1 MNIFIMLKMIDEG
14 LVIYEEGEVKLIKKR
29 LLLNFVLI
37 CIMWV
42 FFFIVYLGLQNLELS
57 LNFGV
62 GVYLFVVLMG
72 GGFVFCLLVFVIISY
87 IGCKGVFIVL
97 WIILCVYVG
106 VNYYFVGYVFIF
118 GVGIEGLVIGLMWM
132 V

>member
-72 GGFVFCLLVFVIISY
+72 GGFVFCLLVFVIISF
-87 IGCKGVFIVL
+87 IGCKGVFIIL

>member
-1 MNIFIMLKMIDEG
+1 MNIFIMLKMIEEG

-37 CIMWV
+37 CIMWM

-87 IGCKGVFIVL
+87 IGCKGVFIIL

>member
-42 FFFIVYLGLQNLELS
+42 FFFIVYLGL
-57 LNFGV
+57 
-62 GVYLFVVLMG
+62 
-72 GGFVFCLLVFVIISY
+72 
-87 IGCKGVFIVL
+87 
-97 WIILCVYVG
+97 
-106 VNYYFVGYVFIF
+106 
-118 GVGIEGLVIGLMWM
+118 
-132 V
+132 

>member
-1 MNIFIMLKMIDEG
+1 M
-14 LVIYEEGEVKLIKKR
+14 
-29 LLLNFVLI
+29 
-37 CIMWV
+37 
-42 FFFIVYLGLQNLELS
+42 
-57 LNFGV
+57 

-87 IGCKGVFIVL
+87 IGCKGVFIIL

>member
-37 CIMWV
+37 CIMWM

-87 IGCKGVFIVL
+87 IGCKGVFIIL

>member
-87 IGCKGVFIVL
+87 IGCKGVFIIL

>member
-87 IGCKGVFIVL
+87 IGCKGVFIIL

-106 VNYYFVGYVFIF
+106 VNYYFVVYIFIF

>member
-1 MNIFIMLKMIDEG
+1 MNIFIMLKMIEEG

-87 IGCKGVFIVL
+87 IGCKGVFIIL

>member
-14 LVIYEEGEVKLIKKR
+14 LVIYEEGEVKVIKKR

-87 IGCKGVFIVL
+87 IGCKGVFIIL

>member
-1 MNIFIMLKMIDEG
+1 MLKMIDEG

-87 IGCKGVFIVL
+87 IGCKGVFIIL

>member
-1 MNIFIMLKMIDEG
+1 MLKMIEEG

-87 IGCKGVFIVL
+87 IGCKGVFIIL

>member
-1 MNIFIMLKMIDEG
+1 MLKMIDEV

-87 IGCKGVFIVL
+87 IGCKGVFIIL

>member
-1 MNIFIMLKMIDEG
+1 MNIFIMLKMIDEV

-87 IGCKGVFIVL
+87 IGCKGVFIIL